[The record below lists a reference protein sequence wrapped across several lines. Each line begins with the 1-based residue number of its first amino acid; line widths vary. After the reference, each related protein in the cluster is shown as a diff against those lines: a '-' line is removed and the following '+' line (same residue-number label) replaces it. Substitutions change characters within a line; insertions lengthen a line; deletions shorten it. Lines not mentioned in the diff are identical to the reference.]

1 MMLYSIIV
9 GYPAEI
15 HQLVGFR
22 WGILEWT
29 GRKSGRRYL
38 SGLHSTVETLPYS
51 GEHIMDRRAFLN
63 SGLAAGVVVAG
74 IGSEGLAAEANKVRI
89 LGISCSP
96 RRGMT
101 TATGIKVALKAA
113 AGLSNNL
120 STELIDLG
128 GMTFSGWTGS
138 PPVSQDDF
146 DTQVLPK
153 LKDLSVGGLIIG
165 SPVYFRNASSVC
177 MAFLERL
184 AALRKPKL
192 LLADKAVGILSVGAY
207 RNGGQEMVIQ
217 QIQTAMLCHEV
228 VIVGGKPGA
237 HQGATL
243 WNAYKDDIM
252 KDEFGIDSAK
262 KLGIRVAEAALRL
275 S

>member
-1 MMLYSIIV
+1 
-9 GYPAEI
+9 
-15 HQLVGFR
+15 
-22 WGILEWT
+22 
-29 GRKSGRRYL
+29 
-38 SGLHSTVETLPYS
+38 
-51 GEHIMDRRAFLN
+51 MDRRAFLN
-63 SGLAAGVVVAG
+63 SGLVAGAAVAG
-74 IGSEGLAAEANKVRI
+74 IGSQGLAAGNNKVRI

-96 RRGMT
+96 RKGMT
-101 TATGIKVALKAA
+101 TATGVKVALEAA
-113 AGLSNNL
+113 QAVNSNI

-128 GMTFSGWTGS
+128 GITFSGWTGS
-138 PPVSQDDF
+138 PSTVEDDF
-146 DTQVLPK
+146 DRLVLPK
-153 LKDLSVGGLIIG
+153 LKDVSVGGLIIG
-165 SPVYFRNASSVC
+165 SPAYFRNASSVC

-184 AALRKPKL
+184 AVLRKPKL

-252 KDEFGIDSAK
+252 KDEFGIDSAQK
-262 KLGIRVAEAALRL
+262 VGIRVAEAALKL
-275 S
+275 FQKS